1 MRRILAAILAMGV
14 CGQAWA
20 WDDEDGEPILYG
32 GRYRSMAEWGEA
44 EQMKQKIE
52 SDIRQRQMNE
62 TEMLWNQEQSLRNQK
77 ELLKIEKRRLELEEE
92 RARRQDY

>member
-20 WDDEDGEPILYG
+20 WDDEDQLIEVLKEQN
-32 GRYRSMAEWGEA
+32 RSYEA
-44 EQMKQKIE
+44 EKAQRQWE
-52 SDIRQRQMNE
+52 SDQRQREFNE